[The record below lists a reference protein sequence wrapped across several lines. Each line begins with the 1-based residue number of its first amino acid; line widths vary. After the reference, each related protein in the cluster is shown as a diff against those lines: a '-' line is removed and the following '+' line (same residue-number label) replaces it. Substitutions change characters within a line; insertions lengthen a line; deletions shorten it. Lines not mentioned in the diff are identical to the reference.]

1 MNKTLLGAGVALS
14 ILVLGACSS
23 ESTNTENVESQNIEQ
38 AMQEEIADLERD
50 TGVFADEL
58 AEKVASIVETE
69 DSSEEINLRADELDK
84 IAAGM
89 IRKAE
94 LLKLNAKELS
104 EAAEVLRH
112 EAHSLN

>member
-1 MNKTLLGAGVALS
+1 MNKILRGVAVALS
-14 ILVLGACSS
+14 MLALGACSS
-23 ESTNTENVESQNIEQ
+23 DSEVAETQNIEQ
-38 AMQEEIADLERD
+38 AMQEEIANLERN
-50 TGVFADEL
+50 TGELADEL

-89 IRKAE
+89 IRKAD